1 MLRLTIYQE
10 TAHFRIPTIGNP
22 YMSYLLPPP
31 STIYGF
37 LRRITNY
44 ESINYQNTDLSI
56 QGKYDG
62 FSIEKERLILETK
75 KEIKTN
81 IIPIQKLHKA
91 KWIIHI
97 KFRSEEYETY
107 ILEALNNPNC
117 VLRLGRTEDLIIDY
131 KIEKIE
137 IKEMNFGNLDFEYL
151 NYSIYRKWDKG
162 KDFKGQLFSMF
173 LDSEVDESL
182 RITGYKPIQLIY
194 SSIWSARD
202 DIKIWDGKYL
212 ISWLI

>member
-62 FSIEKERLILETK
+62 VSIEKERLILETK
-75 KEIKTN
+75 KEMKTN
-81 IIPIQKLHKA
+81 IIPIQKLYNA

-97 KFRSEEYETY
+97 NSTDNVEDD
-107 ILEALNNPNC
+107 ILTSLEKPNC

-131 KIEKIE
+131 EIEKIE
-137 IKEMNFGNLDFEYL
+137 IKEMGLENLDFVYL

>member
-1 MLRLTIYQE
+1 LLRLTVYQE
-10 TAHFRIPTIGNP
+10 VAHFRIPTIGNP
-22 YMSYLLPPP
+22 YMTYLLPPP

-44 ESINYQNTDLSI
+44 KSINYQNTQLSI
-56 QGKYDG
+56 QGKYEG

-75 KEIKTN
+75 KEMKTN
-81 IIPIQKLHKA
+81 IIPIQKLYNS

-97 KFRSEEYETY
+97 KSSDKIEDD
-107 ILEALNNPNC
+107 ILTAFEKPNC

-137 IKEMNFGNLDFEYL
+137 IKEVGLENLDFEYL

-162 KDFKGQLFSMF
+162 KYFKGQLFSMF

-182 RITGYKPIQLIY
+182 RIIGYKPIQLIY
-194 SSIWSARD
+194 SSIWNARD
-202 DIKIWDGKYL
+202 DIKIWDGLYL
-212 ISWLI
+212 ISWLT

>member
-37 LRRITNY
+37 LRKITNY
-44 ESINYQNTDLSI
+44 KSINYQNTQLSI
-56 QGKYDG
+56 QGKYEG
-62 FSIEKERLILETK
+62 VSIEKERLILETK
-75 KEIKTN
+75 KEKKTN
-81 IIPIQKLHKA
+81 IIPIQKLHNA
-91 KWIIHI
+91 NWIIHI
-97 KFRSEEYETY
+97 KSEKYETD
-107 ILEALNNPNC
+107 ICEALNNLNC

-137 IKEMNFGNLDFEYL
+137 IKEMNLGNLDFEYL

-182 RITGYKPIQLIY
+182 RIIGYKPIQLIY
-194 SSIWSARD
+194 SSIWSVRG
-202 DIKIWDGKYL
+202 DINIWDGEYL
-212 ISWLI
+212 ISWLT